1 MSGSLQLWGWSVCS
15 QQELEKLHYD
25 CETFPVYEPEACSS
39 IWLLPTQ
46 GAMSR
51 HPKITLNMA
60 KTEYTCIHHQ
70 SSTSYQTMREITF
83 ILLLLIHVTISHI
96 LGTQRCLV
104 YTQKSGNTN
113 QQFRASLKRLQDPW
127 YTEGLIA
134 SYSSSLQVTGVEAI

>member
-15 QQELEKLHYD
+15 QQELEKLRYD

-60 KTEYTCIHHQ
+60 ETEHTCIHHQ
-70 SSTSYQTMREITF
+70 SSTSYQTMRETTLIF
-83 ILLLLIHVTISHI
+83 LLL
-96 LGTQRCLV
+96 RCLV
-104 YTQKSGNTN
+104 YAQKNGNTN